1 MSFIKSTIKL
11 IISFL
16 MSALNKLNNTLDTNS
31 LNLLRTSHNTLGRF
45 KIFTLTNKNLL
56 EYQDLFFQVYN
67 FLRTNETF
75 IIFGGNNFFIGH
87 WTGVL
92 KE

>member
-16 MSALNKLNNTLDTNS
+16 MTALNKLNNTLDTNS
-31 LNLLRTSHNTLGRF
+31 LKMLRTSHNTLGRF

-56 EYQDLFFQVYN
+56 EHQDLFFQVYN
-67 FLRTNETF
+67 FLMTNETF
-75 IIFGGNNFFIGH
+75 INFGENTSYQYDWCF
-87 WTGVL
+87 
-92 KE
+92 KR